1 MEDFVE
7 PANLIDCSIFPEIEK
22 WGSSLAAT
30 HGWLLGSRGG
40 GVRWWGVVKP
50 PPRVTESA
58 LVSKSHRVVRH
69 VSFSF
74 RHAVWLSRHH
84 PGILIAK
91 T

>member
-58 LVSKSHRVVRH
+58 LVSLIEWYVMLVLVFGMLCGFLDIIP
-69 VSFSF
+69 VS
-74 RHAVWLSRHH
+74 
-84 PGILIAK
+84 
-91 T
+91 